1 MLFKAHQQVE
11 LPYRLM
17 DAALT
22 GFPILPITHDEMR
35 FMLLALVD
43 LILGLLIIC
52 VLPFAWILKDGIGPD
67 SVATTGLEAVSKC
80 LMSFYVGP
88 AILLFG
94 FLDQLLRIG
103 VPADKPRS
111 KRASMILW
119 FVATTLLSLFSLLM
133 ILILYRL

>member
-1 MLFKAHQQVE
+1 MR

-22 GFPILPITHDEMR
+22 EFPLLPITHDEMR

-52 VLPFAWILKDGIGPD
+52 ILPFAWILKDGIGPD
-67 SVATTGLEAVSKC
+67 SVTTTGLEAVWKC

-111 KRASMILW
+111 KKGSIILW
-119 FVATTLLSLFSLLM
+119 LVSTTLLSLFSLLM
-133 ILILYRL
+133 LLIFFRL

>member
-1 MLFKAHQQVE
+1 MR

-22 GFPILPITHDEMR
+22 EFPLLPITHDEMR

-67 SVATTGLEAVSKC
+67 SVSTTGLDAVWKC
-80 LMSFYVGP
+80 FMSFYVGP
-88 AILLFG
+88 AILLFV
-94 FLDQLLRIG
+94 FFDQILRIG
-103 VPADKPRS
+103 VPTHNPKS
-111 KRASMILW
+111 KRGSIILW
-119 FVATTLLSLFSLLM
+119 LVATALFSLFSLLFL
-133 ILILYRL
+133 LIFYRL

>member
-1 MLFKAHQQVE
+1 MR

-22 GFPILPITHDEMR
+22 EFPLLPITHDEMR

-52 VLPFAWILKDGIGPD
+52 ILPFAWILKDGIGPD
-67 SVATTGLEAVSKC
+67 SVTTTGLEAVWKC
-80 LMSFYVGP
+80 LMSLYVGP

-111 KRASMILW
+111 KKASIILW
-119 FVATTLLSLFSLLM
+119 LVATTLLSLFSLLM
-133 ILILYRL
+133 LLIFFRL

>member
-1 MLFKAHQQVE
+1 MR

-22 GFPILPITHDEMR
+22 EFPLLPITHDEMR

-52 VLPFAWILKDGIGPD
+52 ILPFAWILKDGIGPD
-67 SVATTGLEAVSKC
+67 SVTTTGLEAVWKC

-111 KRASMILW
+111 KKASIILW
-119 FVATTLLSLFSLLM
+119 LVATTLLSLFSLLLL
-133 ILILYRL
+133 LIFFRL

>member
-1 MLFKAHQQVE
+1 MR

-22 GFPILPITHDEMR
+22 EFPLLPITHDEMR

-52 VLPFAWILKDGIGPD
+52 ILPFAWILKDGIGPD
-67 SVATTGLEAVSKC
+67 SVTTTGLEAVWKC

-111 KRASMILW
+111 KKASIILW
-119 FVATTLLSLFSLLM
+119 LVATTLLSLFSLL
-133 ILILYRL
+133 ILLIFFRL

>member
-1 MLFKAHQQVE
+1 MR

-22 GFPILPITHDEMR
+22 EFPLLPITHDEMR

-52 VLPFAWILKDGIGPD
+52 ILPFAWILKDGIGPD
-67 SVATTGLEAVSKC
+67 SVTTTGLEAVWKC

-111 KRASMILW
+111 KKAFIILW
-119 FVATTLLSLFSLLM
+119 LVATTLLSLFSLLM
-133 ILILYRL
+133 LLIFFRL

>member
-1 MLFKAHQQVE
+1 MR

-22 GFPILPITHDEMR
+22 EFPLLPITHDEMR

-52 VLPFAWILKDGIGPD
+52 ILPFAWILKDGIGPD
-67 SVATTGLEAVSKC
+67 SVTTTGLEAVWKC

-103 VPADKPRS
+103 VPADKARS
-111 KRASMILW
+111 KKASIILW
-119 FVATTLLSLFSLLM
+119 LVATTLLSLFSLL
-133 ILILYRL
+133 ILLIFFRL

>member
-1 MLFKAHQQVE
+1 MR

-22 GFPILPITHDEMR
+22 EFPLLPITHDEMR

-43 LILGLLIIC
+43 LILVLLIIC
-52 VLPFAWILKDGIGPD
+52 ILPFAWILKDGIGPD
-67 SVATTGLEAVSKC
+67 SVTTTGLEAVWKC

-111 KRASMILW
+111 KKASIILW
-119 FVATTLLSLFSLLM
+119 LVATTLLSLFSLLM
-133 ILILYRL
+133 LLIFFRL